1 MQVHRDI
8 DHLPVFRK
16 AVLTIGTFDG
26 VHLGHRK
33 ILDQLKTEATETG
46 GESVIITFHPHPRKV
61 IASSK
66 PAIHLLNTIDEKIE
80 LLEAIGIDHLVVVPF
95 NESFSQI
102 SAQEYIE
109 DFLIRRFQPDTIIIG
124 YDHHFGQGRS
134 GNYLLLE
141 EYSAKLGFRLIEI
154 SPHVIAENAV
164 SSTRIRNDID
174 DGNIASANSLLGYD
188 YFFEG
193 TVVEGNKLGR
203 SLGYPTAN
211 LSIEDEEKLI
221 PGNGVYVVEAQIR
234 NQADRGR
241 IQGMMN
247 IGIRPTLTDG
257 KFMIEINFFDFDQDI
272 YGKVIR
278 VYVKQFLRPEMKF
291 QDLEELK
298 EQLRKDKE
306 KSLDYFAGR

>member
-1 MQVHRDI
+1 MVI
-8 DHLPVFRK
+8 LPQQIVSL
-16 AVLTIGTFDG
+16 AMTI
-26 VHLGHRK
+26 
-33 ILDQLKTEATETG
+33 
-46 GESVIITFHPHPRKV
+46 
-61 IASSK
+61 
-66 PAIHLLNTIDEKIE
+66 
-80 LLEAIGIDHLVVVPF
+80 
-95 NESFSQI
+95 
-102 SAQEYIE
+102 
-109 DFLIRRFQPDTIIIG
+109 
-124 YDHHFGQGRS
+124 
-134 GNYLLLE
+134 
-141 EYSAKLGFRLIEI
+141 
-154 SPHVIAENAV
+154 
-164 SSTRIRNDID
+164 
-174 DGNIASANSLLGYD
+174 
-188 YFFEG
+188 FFEG

>member
-1 MQVHRDI
+1 M
-8 DHLPVFRK
+8 
-16 AVLTIGTFDG
+16 TI
-26 VHLGHRK
+26 
-33 ILDQLKTEATETG
+33 
-46 GESVIITFHPHPRKV
+46 
-61 IASSK
+61 
-66 PAIHLLNTIDEKIE
+66 
-80 LLEAIGIDHLVVVPF
+80 
-95 NESFSQI
+95 
-102 SAQEYIE
+102 
-109 DFLIRRFQPDTIIIG
+109 
-124 YDHHFGQGRS
+124 
-134 GNYLLLE
+134 
-141 EYSAKLGFRLIEI
+141 
-154 SPHVIAENAV
+154 
-164 SSTRIRNDID
+164 
-174 DGNIASANSLLGYD
+174 
-188 YFFEG
+188 FFEG